1 MKEVVKLNPEIIKK
15 ANLWLSDE
23 YDSETRDQVQ
33 KLMDNDPKE
42 LEESFYADLEFGTGG
57 MRGIMGVGTNRI
69 NRYTIGMAT
78 QGLANYLKINYGDK
92 PLKAAIAHDCR
103 NNSRLFAQTAAD
115 VLSANGVE
123 VYLFEDLRPTPELS
137 FAIRQ
142 LGCQTGIVVT
152 ASHNPKE
159 YNGYKVY
166 WEDGAQIIAPHDKG
180 IIDEVRKIKHVSDVK
195 FVGVPSNIHSLGNKM
210 DQEYLAQVKAHSLS
224 PQAILNQHDLK
235 IVYTALHGTGI
246 VLIPTALRNLGFD
259 NLTIVPEQDIPD
271 GNFPT
276 VESPNP
282 EEKSAL
288 QRGLDLAGKIDAD
301 ILFGTDPDADRVGLA
316 VKNEK
321 GDFVLINGN
330 QACVLIIWY
339 HLLKWKEM
347 DKLNGNQFIAKT
359 IVTTELIDRITD
371 KYNVDLYTTLTGFKY
386 IASVIRDLEGKKEF
400 ITGGEE
406 SFGYM
411 VGDFVRD
418 KDAVVSASM
427 FCEIA
432 AWAKD
437 QDSSIL
443 ELLHGIYREYGFFKE
458 ALISLV
464 KKGKA
469 GKEEIAAIMDGYR
482 ANPPKAFAGS
492 EVVKIVDVLKGVSV
506 NLKTG
511 DEQQLDLPTSNV
523 MQFYTDNGAKITAR
537 PSGTEPKIKFYISV
551 NTEVGERPIHL
562 VEKELDELIDKIK
575 ADLNV

>member
-1 MKEVVKLNPEIIKK
+1 MKKEIIEK
-15 ANLWLSDE
+15 ANKWLSNE
-23 YDSETRDQVQ
+23 YDQATRTEVQ
-33 KLMDNDPKE
+33 RLIDHDPLE
-42 LEESFYADLEFGTGG
+42 LDESFYTDLEFGTGG

-69 NRYTIGMAT
+69 NKYTIGMAT
-78 QGLANYLKINYGDK
+78 QGLANYLKRNFDSK
-92 PLKAAIAHDCR
+92 VPLRAAIAHDCR

-123 VYLFEDLRPTPELS
+123 VFLFEDLRPTPELS
-137 FAIRQ
+137 FAIRE
-142 LGCQTGIVVT
+142 LECQTGIVVT

-166 WEDGAQIIAPHDKG
+166 WEDGAQIVSPHDSG
-180 IIDEVRKIKHVSDVK
+180 IIGEVRKITNVSDVK
-195 FVGVPSNIHSLGNKM
+195 FEGVVSKIHDLGIDM
-210 DQEYLAQVKAHSLS
+210 DEKYLAKVKEQCLS
-224 PQAILNQHDLK
+224 PEVIRSQHDLK

-246 VLIPTALRNLGFD
+246 VLIPKALENLGFD
-259 NLTIVPEQDIPD
+259 NLTIVPIQDIPD
-271 GNFPT
+271 GNFAT

-288 QRGLDLAGKIDAD
+288 QMGLDLATKIDAD

-316 VKNEK
+316 VKNDK
-321 GDFVLINGN
+321 GEFELINGN

-339 HLLKWKEM
+339 HLKKWKEKG
-347 DKLNGNQFIAKT
+347 KLDGKQFIAKT

-371 KYNVDLYTTLTGFKY
+371 TFDVNLYTTLTGFKY
-386 IASVIRDLEGKKEF
+386 IASVIRELEGKEKF

-437 QDSSIL
+437 QNSSIL
-443 ELLHGIYREYGFFKE
+443 QLMNDIYLEYGYFKE

-464 KKGKA
+464 KKGKS
-469 GKEEIAAIMDGYR
+469 GKEEIAKIMQGYR
-482 ANPPKAFAGS
+482 DNPPSSFAGS
-492 EVVKIVDVLKGVSV
+492 KVVKIVDVQKGLSVDLVSGV
-506 NLKTG
+506 EE
-511 DEQQLDLPTSNV
+511 DLDLPTSNV
-523 MQFYTDNGAKITAR
+523 MQFYTENGAKITAR

-551 NTEVGERPIHL
+551 NSEVGDRNVKD
-562 VEKELDELIDKIK
+562 VESELDELISSIK
-575 ADLNV
+575 KDLSV